1 MRRPRKIVL
10 LALLLALA
18 GTAAVPCGIQDTM
31 QRAAVTETTLFGDV
45 SAAEGVE
52 LCFGGTSDGKLSW
65 EHRWR
70 FGGSGTAETTGT
82 DADRARQNVQH
93 TQSTSVTY
101 GSPQE
106 TVTRA
111 WPYLRA
117 CVDAWSPNVS
127 LQFLWSN
134 PIDPDNAALTE
145 EEQAGKTEGAKRRAA
160 VRSYFTEE
168 TPTILQDLQRA
179 FDAGEKTKAEIR
191 MQDLLRYYQLE
202 LELTGQDNHVLHVWC
217 SESDYNA
224 DTEEYKNYVSIAGQE
239 RFALWESFN
248 RFFRIPVLESE
259 SRVLEAEWDSI
270 SGVRLSYELNRAK
283 NDLDYFSF
291 ETIACGTPEAVYFT
305 FDPHSYRG
313 ELVDTSQIPGG
324 YGLYK
329 LPYDPAEKVF
339 LPEKLEMVYPLE
351 PARDYVSVH
360 SSPDGQKL
368 LLTSRTWQFGDTG
381 NSSWYGDTDP
391 KVTEFDRARRLT
403 AEVVD
408 LASMTRE
415 KTLDVLQSRSEIE
428 CRDAGDYL
436 VFSDAVSKICVI
448 AYQDGNYHKTLDLA
462 DLAMASSPDEDL
474 PCYGYLKQM
483 AYDGERL
490 VLAGYSYVK
499 ADRVYHTQGVMEPQ
513 SDAELAVYDRRGL
526 AYFGRLTDNLQDYTE
541 EEGFAQWAETL
552 KIKLPAARHGYYYR
566 TPESALNV
574 MTLPTDIKVTIGD
587 PSTAA

>member
-1 MRRPRKIVL
+1 M
-10 LALLLALA
+10 
-18 GTAAVPCGIQDTM
+18 DT
-31 QRAAVTETTLFGDV
+31 
-45 SAAEGVE
+45 
-52 LCFGGTSDGKLSW
+52 
-65 EHRWR
+65 
-70 FGGSGTAETTGT
+70 GSF
-82 DADRARQNVQH
+82 
-93 TQSTSVTY
+93 SS
-101 GSPQE
+101 S
-106 TVTRA
+106 
-111 WPYLRA
+111 LR
-117 CVDAWSPNVS
+117 
-127 LQFLWSN
+127 FLWSN

-168 TPTILQDLQRA
+168 TPAILQDLQRA

-191 MQDLLRYYQLE
+191 MQDLLRYYQLQ
-202 LELTGQDNHVLHVWC
+202 LELTGQDNHVLDVRC
-217 SESDYNA
+217 NEFDYNA
-224 DTEEYKNYVSIAGQE
+224 DTEEYKNFVNTAGKE
-239 RFALWESFN
+239 TFALWESLN

-259 SRVLEAEWDSI
+259 KSVLEAKRDSI
-270 SGVRLSYELNRAK
+270 DSFSGGVWLSYELNRAK

-313 ELVDTSQIPGG
+313 VLVDTSQIPGG
-324 YGLYK
+324 YGLYR

-339 LPEKLEMVYPLE
+339 LPEKLEMVYPLD

-415 KTLDVLQSRSEIE
+415 KTLDVLQSRSEIQ

-448 AYQDGNYHKTLDLA
+448 AYQDGSYHKTLDLA
-462 DLAMASSPDEDL
+462 DLAMASRPDEEL
-474 PCYGYLKQM
+474 PCYGYLKQT

-499 ADRVYHTQGVMEPQ
+499 ADRVQQSWDWSPQ

-526 AYFGRLTDNLQDYTE
+526 LYFGRLTDNLQDYTE
-541 EEGFAQWAETL
+541 EEGFVQWAETL
-552 KIKLPAARHGYYYR
+552 KIQLPAARYAYR
-566 TPESALNV
+566 YGTPESALNV
-574 MTLPTDIKVTIGD
+574 MTWPTDIKVTIDD
-587 PSTAA
+587 PSAAA